1 MLSGL
6 KASVDGVDKNFQEIQ
21 AASED
26 NSRHREE
33 LQRHLED
40 GQAKTTAKRN
50 PEVENM
56 RRMVEEAMLN
66 ADEEKIMKWKAEAE
80 AEAEKGAAEDAR
92 VSALKAE
99 AESANC
105 KAEAAEREAEAARV
119 VMLEAATE
127 LEKAA
132 ASDVMRT
139 ASNVAKLARA
149 EANKA
154 KKAAKK
160 AARNRAAQL

>member
-6 KASVDGVDKNFQEIQ
+6 KASVNGVDKNFQEIQ

-26 NSRHREE
+26 NFGQREE
-33 LQRHLED
+33 LQQPLED

-66 ADEEKIMKWKAEAE
+66 ADEEKMMKWKAEAE
-80 AEAEKGAAEDAR
+80 KSAAEEAR
-92 VSALKAE
+92 VSVLQAKAE
-99 AESANC
+99 RADC

-132 ASDVMRT
+132 ASEVMRT
-139 ASNVAKLARA
+139 ASSVAKLARG

-154 KKAAKK
+154 KKAATK
-160 AARNRAAQL
+160 AAKNRAAQLGCT